1 MPRNE
6 ALENL
11 GHVYRSMTN
20 LQGDYTCEEFRY
32 VVKDGKNWFVLV
44 WISDERVESVIRGT
58 INECYLTIV

>member
-1 MPRNE
+1 MPRDE
-6 ALENL
+6 ALEIL

-44 WISDERVESVIRGT
+44 WISDERVEPVIRRT
-58 INECYLTIV
+58 TNECCLTFV